1 MTLLDSQAKNVYTSS
16 HLTSL
21 DGAENCAMQFLW
33 RPEGGE
39 RTMEFLGIPTSTW
52 QEIGLALLIL
62 AGAAILA
69 RLALLLID
77 RLFKRLARRTPT
89 SFDDALLDAVR
100 VPLFWAIMFFALTI
114 ALDQLTFLPADW
126 SEGRENLRF
135 VLYWLVAWLFV
146 HKLVSNM
153 MNWYSREMARVT
165 ESSLDE
171 SMIPFL
177 RRVAVFLVG
186 AIAVI
191 VLLSHFGIDVSALV
205 TSLGIASLAIALA
218 ARNTLSDWITGFVII
233 LDRPFKIGDRIEI
246 QSLNTWGD
254 VQDIGLQNTRVLT
267 RDNRM
272 VVVPNSV
279 IGKNLV
285 VNHSDPSTQYR
296 VQTHVGVDYGTDVAH
311 ARQVMVDAV
320 RAQDWVMHDERI
332 EALFIEFGDVGII
345 FRVRCWIEHY
355 VETRRIMDK
364 LNSCLY
370 DALNEAGIEMP
381 MPVQTLYHRV
391 ESGERDGLMAVV
403 REEPREE

>member
-1 MTLLDSQAKNVYTSS
+1 
-16 HLTSL
+16 
-21 DGAENCAMQFLW
+21 
-33 RPEGGE
+33 
-39 RTMEFLGIPTSTW
+39 MEFLGIPTSTW
-52 QEIGLALLIL
+52 QEIGLAILIL

-77 RLFKRLARRTPT
+77 RVFARLARRTPT
-89 SFDDALLDAVR
+89 SFDDVLLDAVR

-114 ALDQLTFLPADW
+114 ALDQLTFLPESW
-126 SEGRENLRF
+126 REGREDLRF
-135 VLYWLVAWLFV
+135 VLYWLLAWFFV
-146 HKLVSNM
+146 HKLVSNL
-153 MNWYSREMARVT
+153 MNWYTLEMARYT
-165 ESSLDE
+165 ESTLDE
-171 SMIPFL
+171 ASIPFL
-177 RRVAVFLVG
+177 RRVTVALVG

-191 VLLSHFGIDVSALV
+191 VLLSHFGVDVSALV

-218 ARNTLSDWITGFVII
+218 ARDTLSDWIAGFVII

-246 QSLNTWGD
+246 ESLNTWGD
-254 VQDIGLQNTRVLT
+254 VLDVGLQNTRVRT

-279 IGKNLV
+279 IGNNLV

-391 ESGERDGLMAVV
+391 ESGERDGLVAVV
-403 REEPREE
+403 KERDQEE